1 MLNRLKR
8 MVFKNDDPPEQLPI
22 DEPGYEIVGKVASA
36 SEIKGNKEIPLPES
50 NIVSKIKKVNRKK
63 HDLIDEYNNKIIG
76 EKDVGNDDDDG
87 VKSNVKVI
95 TQKILPKLLTARL
108 KSPHEFE
115 NLKKIIDHDIIII
128 NHEEI
133 ALEAFE
139 KIFLDFKRYMET
151 LDYSL
156 WMVDDNVILI
166 VKSEVDIDK
175 YKSESSIAK
184 QDNNNQW

>member
-50 NIVSKIKKVNRKK
+50 NIVSKIKKVSRKK
-63 HDLIDEYNNKIIG
+63 HDLIDKYDDKIIIG
-76 EKDVGNDDDDG
+76 ENDVGKDDNI
-87 VKSNVKVI
+87 KSNVKVI

-128 NHEEI
+128 NYEEI

-151 LDYSL
+151 LNYSL

-184 QDNNNQW
+184 QDNNNQ